1 VDYGAIDVHKQ
12 DSQIRIVAGTGEV
25 VDRRVRTTVEGLTG
39 VFGGRPRTRVL
50 VEASTESQWV
60 AEHLE
65 GLGHEVIVA
74 DPNYAPMYGM
84 RSRRIKTD
92 LRDTAALAEACRQG
106 TYRVVHRRSMPHRH
120 WQWELAVRDQL
131 VRTRTRAINTLR
143 ALTRGVGARV
153 PSVASER
160 LVAAVGAMALPEA
173 LRDRLGPLC
182 DLIAHTTTALG
193 AQELR
198 LARLAAADVVCSRL
212 MTAPGV
218 GPLTAV
224 AFVAAL
230 DDPHRF
236 HTASQVAQYLGLVPH
251 EQSSGETQR
260 RGRVVRSAQPRVQ
273 QLLVQAAWRVL
284 RMSGRDAAG
293 LRGWGLAIAARRGR
307 RRAAVA
313 VARRLARIL
322 WAMWRDGTAFRA
334 PTPPTVEE

>member
-1 VDYGAIDVHKQ
+1 VDYGAIDLHKQ
-12 DSQIRIVAGTGEV
+12 ESQIRIVAATGEV
-25 VDRRVRTTVEGLTG
+25 VDRRVRTTRESLTG
-39 VFGGRPRTRVL
+39 VFGGRPPMRVL
-50 VEASTESQWV
+50 VEAATESQWV

-65 GLGHEVIVA
+65 ALGHEVIVA

-92 LRDTAALAEACRQG
+92 LRDAVALTEACRQG
-106 TYRVVHRRSMPHRH
+106 TYRGVHRRSAAHRQ
-120 WQWELAVRDQL
+120 WQWDLAVRDQL
-131 VRTRTRAINTLR
+131 VRTRTRTINTVR

-153 PSVASER
+153 PSVSSER
-160 LVAAVGAMALPEA
+160 LVAAVAAATLPDA
-173 LRDRLGPLC
+173 LRERLSPLC
-182 DLIAHTTTALG
+182 DLITHTTTALRAHDTRV
-193 AQELR
+193 AQ
-198 LARLAAADVVCSRL
+198 LAEGDQVCQGL

-230 DDPHRF
+230 DDPQRF
-236 HTASQVAQYLGLVPH
+236 RTASQVAQYLGLVPH
-251 EQSSGETQR
+251 EQSSGEKQR

-284 RMSGRDAAG
+284 RMTDRQAVG
-293 LRGWGLAIAARRGR
+293 LRGWGTAIAARRGR

-322 WAMWRDGTAFRA
+322 WAMWRDGTPFRA
-334 PTPPTVEE
+334 PAPPALEE

>member
-1 VDYGAIDVHKQ
+1 MDYGAIDLHKQ
-12 DSQIRIVAGTGEV
+12 ESQIRIVAETGEV
-25 VDRRVRTTVEGLTG
+25 LDRRVRTSVEGLTG

-92 LRDTAALAEACRQG
+92 LRDTAALTEACRQG
-106 TYRVVHRRSMPHRH
+106 TYRVVHRRSAPHRH
-120 WQWELAVRDQL
+120 WQWELTVRDQL
-131 VRTRTRAINTLR
+131 VRTRTRSINTLR
-143 ALTRGVGARV
+143 ALTRSVGARV
-153 PSVASER
+153 PSVSSER
-160 LVAAVGAMALPEA
+160 LVAAVDALAMPEA

-182 DLIAHTTTALG
+182 AVITHTTTALS
-193 AQELR
+193 AHD
-198 LARLAAADVVCSRL
+198 ARLAQVASAHVVCQRL

-224 AFVAAL
+224 AFIAAL

-236 HTASQVAQYLGLVPH
+236 RTASQVAQYLGLVPH

-260 RGRVVRSAQPRVQ
+260 RGRVIRSAQPRVQ

-284 RMSGRDAAG
+284 RSSNGQAAS
-293 LRGWGLAIAARRGR
+293 LRTWGLAIAARRGR
-307 RRAAVA
+307 RRAVVA

-322 WAMWRDGTAFRA
+322 WAMWRDGTTFHPPA
-334 PTPPTVEE
+334 PRTVEE

>member
-1 VDYGAIDVHKQ
+1 MDHAAIDLHKKE
-12 DSQIRIVAGTGEV
+12 SQIRIVAATGEV
-25 VDRRVRTTVEGLTG
+25 LDRRIRTTAESLT
-39 VFGGRPRTRVL
+39 VIFGGRPRTRVL
-50 VEASTESQWV
+50 VEAATESHWV

-65 GLGHEVIVA
+65 ALGHEVIVA

-92 LRDTAALAEACRQG
+92 RRDAVALTEACRQG
-106 TYRVVHRRSMPHRH
+106 TYRVVHRRSAERRQ
-120 WQWELAVRDQL
+120 WQWDLAVRDQL
-131 VRTRTRAINTLR
+131 VRTRTRTINTVR
-143 ALTRGVGARV
+143 ALTRGRGARV
-153 PSVASER
+153 PPVSSER
-160 LVAAVGAMALPEA
+160 LVAAVAAAPLPDA
-173 LRDRLGPLC
+173 LRERLGPLC
-182 DLIAHTTTALG
+182 DLITHTTTALRALDTRV
-193 AQELR
+193 AQ
-198 LARLAAADVVCSRL
+198 LAEGDQVCQGL

-236 HTASQVAQYLGLVPH
+236 RTASQVAQYLGLVPH
-251 EQSSGETQR
+251 EQSSGEKQR

-284 RMSGRDAAG
+284 RMTDRQAAA
-293 LRGWGLAIAARRGR
+293 LRSWGTAIAARRGR

-322 WAMWRDGTAFRA
+322 WAMWRDETHFRVT
-334 PTPPTVEE
+334 TPPTLEE